1 VAQVVDSGQER
12 VLYRDGN
19 DVITETRAVI
29 GGRSIDLANIDSVSL
44 IKPVLNP
51 AWGWALVGVGALLAV
66 IGYFVWDGVL
76 LTPVFAGL
84 ALIVIGLVIAFMV
97 RPSYTVRITDT
108 SGAVTPL
115 VFASRGPAANVANTL
130 TQAVARRK

>member
-1 VAQVVDSGQER
+1 MARVVDGGQER
-12 VLYRDGN
+12 ELYRDGN
-19 DVITETRAVI
+19 DVITETRAVV
-29 GGRSIDLANIDSVSL
+29 GGRTIELASVDSVSL
-44 IKPVLNP
+44 VKPVLNP
-51 AWGWALVGVGALLAV
+51 TWGWALAGVGALIAV
-66 IGYFVWDGVL
+66 IGYFVWGGVF

-84 ALIVIGLVIAFMV
+84 ALIVIGLVMAFMV

-115 VFASRGPAANVANTL
+115 SFAKAGPAVNIANTL